1 MIRFRTNEEA
11 YEWLE
16 ENGYSEK
23 PGWFEFAK
31 AIVGITTDERLVYS
45 YERIM
50 ECLMETDDI
59 SEEDAIEYIDYN
71 IVGSLTPDIEAS
83 PIIIHET

>member
-1 MIRFRTNEEA
+1 MIRFWTNEET

-16 ENGYSEK
+16 ENGYSDK
-23 PGWFEFAK
+23 PGWCEFAK
-31 AIVGITTDERLVYS
+31 AIVGITTDEILVYS

-71 IVGSLTPDIEAS
+71 IVGSLNPDTEAS
-83 PIIIHET
+83 PVIIHET